1 MKFTD
6 LRSLPIRPA
15 FSLNSIS
22 IYSDSL
28 SLVQNFVYMIRNAV
42 KLKYNVNYI
51 EVDGLPV

>member
-6 LRSLPIRPA
+6 LRSLPIHPA

-42 KLKYNVNYI
+42 KLICDVNYI